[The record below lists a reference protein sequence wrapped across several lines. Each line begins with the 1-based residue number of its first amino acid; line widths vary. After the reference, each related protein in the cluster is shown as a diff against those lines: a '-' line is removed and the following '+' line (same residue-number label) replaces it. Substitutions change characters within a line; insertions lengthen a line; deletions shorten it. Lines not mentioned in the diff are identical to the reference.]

1 MKSRRGQH
9 SFRLFL
15 SIDAFFTLSWYFHPS
30 TLNRL
35 PRMYFTYIGILNC
48 CRAIEIFELFVAKT
62 SVDGT
67 LIAPWRTEPSTTAIN
82 DSRQWQPSM
91 TAVKEVPKPKLLY
104 IVLGIVRPG
113 NLIFVTFSP
122 NHAGINSEW
131 LAYLLIKTP
140 MESSV
145 RGEDFDRS
153 IFFFAIVEKITISSR
168 FCEIFHSFVGSSV
181 ASFFFVR
188 HRN

>member
-1 MKSRRGQH
+1 MLTLGGSADFFKGIKKVDAFSLELWCRSIYKTTFFPCKKSRRGQH

-67 LIAPWRTEPSTTAIN
+67 LIAP
-82 DSRQWQPSM
+82 
-91 TAVKEVPKPKLLY
+91 
-104 IVLGIVRPG
+104 
-113 NLIFVTFSP
+113 
-122 NHAGINSEW
+122 
-131 LAYLLIKTP
+131 
-140 MESSV
+140 
-145 RGEDFDRS
+145 
-153 IFFFAIVEKITISSR
+153 
-168 FCEIFHSFVGSSV
+168 
-181 ASFFFVR
+181 
-188 HRN
+188 